1 MRHLIRVV
9 LLFAAI
15 LAITTVPIA
24 QAPVPAAKAAV
35 HAKQVKRL
43 LIRNAM
49 VIPGNATP
57 AYGPTDILAED
68 GLISRIGESAQW
80 PDPDMVI
87 DGTGKYVMP
96 GIVN

>member
-1 MRHLIRVV
+1 MRYLTRAA
-9 LLFAAI
+9 LSFAAI
-15 LAITTVPIA
+15 LAITNTPGA

-57 AYGPTDILAED
+57 AFGPTDILAE
-68 GLISRIGESAQW
+68 GAKCSTCGKPTRPAVRSSR
-80 PDPDMVI
+80 
-87 DGTGKYVMP
+87 
-96 GIVN
+96 